1 MNGQPENPRRAV
13 LITGAA
19 SGIGAATARRFIQE
33 GWLVAINYLDGTQ
46 RETARS
52 LARTAAAPGQSAV
65 ALEGD
70 RLATAVIVDAVRT
83 PGGKRNGRLSGWHPA
98 DLAAAREVH
107 LDMLRGRLPGASGPD
122 SVVAMEV
129 YRVRVPSSRAFV
141 ASLCSRSAP

>member
-52 LARTAAAPGQSAV
+52 LARTAAAP
-65 ALEGD
+65 E
-70 RLATAVIVDAVRT
+70 T
-83 PGGKRNGRLSGWHPA
+83 RLSA
-98 DLAAAREVH
+98 DARRSGST
-107 LDMLRGRLPGASGPD
+107 MPSRSIQQPRPSASG
-122 SVVAMEV
+122 
-129 YRVRVPSSRAFV
+129 
-141 ASLCSRSAP
+141 